1 MTGDVFYQE
10 IKSVGSPRGSIV
22 PEGATTEEID
32 GQTVLRIPATTT
44 HVDSPIIFP
53 GFRIIVEG
61 EELHVSGDTIVDAA
75 IYGET
80 LEAQGAVVS
89 SDKEIEVVG
98 LMQAVSV
105 SGKTVRADR
114 IEAERV
120 QAVLNVRATG
130 AVIAKSIV
138 IADGGLRAPLL
149 VTETLDG
156 EDLADT
162 SRSWDDGITAG
173 DVPGWLQGSD

>member
-10 IKSVGSPRGSIV
+10 IKSVDSPRGSVV

-32 GQTVLRIPATTT
+32 GQNILRIPAATTR
-44 HVDSPIIFP
+44 VDTPIIFP

-61 EELHVSGDTIVDAA
+61 DQLHVSGDTIVDAA

-80 LEAQGAVVS
+80 LEAQNAVVT

-98 LMQAVSV
+98 LMQAVQV

-120 QAVLNVRATG
+120 QAVLNIRATG
-130 AVIAKSIV
+130 AVIAKSI
-138 IADGGLRAPLL
+138 IITDGGIRAPLL
-149 VTETLDG
+149 VTQSLDG
-156 EDLADT
+156 EDLADSSKT
-162 SRSWDDGITAG
+162 WTDGIAAG
-173 DVPGWLQGSD
+173 DVPDWLQGGA

>member
-10 IKSVGSPRGSIV
+10 IKSVDSPRGSIV

-32 GQTVLRIPATTT
+32 GQNVLRIPAATIR
-44 HVDSPIIFP
+44 VDTPIIFP

-61 EELHVSGDTIVDAA
+61 DQLHVSGDAIVDAA

-98 LMQAVSV
+98 LMQAVQV

-114 IEAERV
+114 IEARRV
-120 QAVLNVRATG
+120 RAVLNIRATG
-130 AVIAKSIV
+130 AVIAKSITV
-138 IADGGLRAPLL
+138 TDGGLRAPLL
-149 VTETLDG
+149 VTETLEG
-156 EDLADT
+156 ENLADT
-162 SRSWDDGITAG
+162 SKTWSDAITAG
-173 DVPGWLQGSD
+173 DVPTWLQD

>member
-32 GQTVLRIPATTT
+32 GQNVLRIPADTTN
-44 HVDSPIIFP
+44 VDTPIIFP

-61 EELHVSGDTIVDAA
+61 DELQVSGDTIVDAA

-80 LEAQGAVVS
+80 LEARNAVVS

-98 LMQAVSV
+98 LMQAVQV

-114 IEAERV
+114 IEAGRV

-130 AVIAKSIV
+130 AVVARSLV
-138 IADGGLRAPLL
+138 ITDGGIRAPLL
-149 VTETLDG
+149 VTESLEG
-156 EDLADT
+156 EDLADA
-162 SRSWDDGITAG
+162 SKSWDEGIAAG
-173 DVPGWLQGSD
+173 DVPDWLQSSD

>member
-10 IKSVGSPRGSIV
+10 IKSVGSPRGSIA
-22 PEGATTEEID
+22 PEGAVTEEIN
-32 GQTVLRIPATTT
+32 GQNVLRIPATTT
-44 HVDSPIIFP
+44 RVDTPIIFP

-61 EELHVSGDTIVDAA
+61 DELHVSGDAIVDAA

-98 LMQAVSV
+98 LMQAIGV

-114 IEAERV
+114 IEAGRV
-120 QAVLNVRATG
+120 EAGLNIRATG
-130 AVIAKSIV
+130 AVIARSIV

-149 VTETLDG
+149 VTESLDG
-156 EDLADT
+156 EDLADSSKT
-162 SRSWDDGITAG
+162 WTDGIADG
-173 DVPGWLQGSD
+173 DVPDWLQGGA

>member
-1 MTGDVFYQE
+1 MAGDVFYQD
-10 IKSVGSPRGSIV
+10 IKSVDSPRGSVV

-32 GQTVLRIPATTT
+32 GQNILRIPAETT
-44 HVDSPIIFP
+44 HVDTPIIFP

-61 EELHVSGDTIVDAA
+61 DELHVSGDTIVDAA

-130 AVIAKSIV
+130 AVVARTVV
-138 IADGGLRAPLL
+138 ITDGGVRAPLL
-149 VTETLDG
+149 VTETLEG
-156 EDLADT
+156 ENLADT
-162 SRSWDDGITAG
+162 SKTWSDAITAG
-173 DVPGWLQGSD
+173 DVPDWLQGG

>member
-22 PEGATTEEID
+22 PPGATTEEIN
-32 GQTVLRIPATTT
+32 GQTVLRIPAATTR
-44 HVDSPIIFP
+44 VDTPIIFP

-61 EELHVSGDTIVDAA
+61 DQLHVSGDTIVDAA

-80 LEAQGAVVS
+80 LEAKGATVS

-114 IEAERV
+114 IEAGRV
-120 QAVLNVRATG
+120 QAVLNIRATG
-130 AVIAKSIV
+130 AVIARSV
-138 IADGGLRAPLL
+138 VVTDGGLRAPLL
-149 VTETLDG
+149 VTESLDG
-156 EDLADT
+156 EDLADA
-162 SRSWDDGITAG
+162 SRSWDDGIAAG
-173 DVPGWLQGSD
+173 DVPDWLQSRD